1 MYQAFIGN
9 VGPWQILIIAAVAL
23 VIFGGRGKIPSLMKD
38 MGKGITAF
46 KKGLKEEDK
55 DEALEDKSAEAID
68 KVADKVKES

>member
-1 MYQAFIGN
+1 MNQAFIGN

-46 KKGLKEEDK
+46 KRGLKEEDK
-55 DEALEDKSAEAID
+55 DEVLEDLENQSEKT
-68 KVADKVKES
+68 KES